1 MKVTK
6 QTFATF
12 TKEGASCK
20 YYTSFF
26 IHIQPAKAIKD
37 RVNLLSVGELQKIP
51 CYELDQIVFS

>member
-26 IHIQPAKAIKD
+26 IHIQPA
-37 RVNLLSVGELQKIP
+37 
-51 CYELDQIVFS
+51 